1 MRVGKIDSSLSI
13 YILIALI
20 SISILLLGGTSYS
33 LIQKTLKG
41 NKTYSMKT
49 GNFLIDFADNNTLL
63 LENSM
68 PTEDSVAINGNSE
81 LTFSV
86 TNKGDYR
93 SSYSILIEEISDKSM
108 AKYIRY
114 VVNYGDGYNI
124 ENVKNLSDN
133 PYIVQNKSLNI
144 NEKDTYNLKFWLSI
158 DTTEEYASL
167 VFKAKIKLDATIYN
181 NKYATNVIEA
191 VYGNNDEGVVSVSKT
206 NELGN
211 KTVREYRYSGNV
223 STNYVW
229 FNCKDGYTSG
239 EKNCERW
246 RIVGSFYNNT
256 GYASLKIVR
265 LDALSKKY
273 AYDSNGNNNY
283 ESSSIYKYLNTEYYK
298 SLESSA
304 KALILNTKWYIGS
317 CNAILTPGELY
328 DEEAKKTVMAN
339 VGLLSL
345 SDYGYANSSSNWQ
358 LKITETNYKNSS
370 WLYNENKQLL
380 INATS
385 DNSNNSYVVGSNI
398 IGESVKISFLVRPS
412 VYLRS
417 DVSIINGLGTFNEP
431 YELKINFPMK

>member
-144 NEKDTYNLKFWLSI
+144 NEKDTYNLKFL
-158 DTTEEYASL
+158 
-167 VFKAKIKLDATIYN
+167 
-181 NKYATNVIEA
+181 
-191 VYGNNDEGVVSVSKT
+191 
-206 NELGN
+206 
-211 KTVREYRYSGNV
+211 
-223 STNYVW
+223 
-229 FNCKDGYTSG
+229 
-239 EKNCERW
+239 
-246 RIVGSFYNNT
+246 
-256 GYASLKIVR
+256 
-265 LDALSKKY
+265 
-273 AYDSNGNNNY
+273 
-283 ESSSIYKYLNTEYYK
+283 
-298 SLESSA
+298 
-304 KALILNTKWYIGS
+304 
-317 CNAILTPGELY
+317 
-328 DEEAKKTVMAN
+328 
-339 VGLLSL
+339 
-345 SDYGYANSSSNWQ
+345 
-358 LKITETNYKNSS
+358 
-370 WLYNENKQLL
+370 
-380 INATS
+380 
-385 DNSNNSYVVGSNI
+385 NSNL
-398 IGESVKISFLVRPS
+398 FQ
-412 VYLRS
+412 
-417 DVSIINGLGTFNEP
+417 
-431 YELKINFPMK
+431 

>member
-1 MRVGKIDSSLSI
+1 MGGVINDTI
-13 YILIALI
+13 TFYINNVEYKSPKGYTFAQWVN
-20 SISILLLGGTSYS
+20 TSYNYNGWY
-33 LIQKTLKG
+33 K
-41 NKTYSMKT
+41 
-49 GNFLIDFADNNTLL
+49 
-63 LENSM
+63 NS
-68 PTEDSVAINGNSE
+68 NRHN
-81 LTFSV
+81 
-86 TNKGDYR
+86 
-93 SSYSILIEEISDKSM
+93 
-108 AKYIRY
+108 
-114 VVNYGDGYNI
+114 NI
-124 ENVKNLSDN
+124 ENYNTN
-133 PYIVQNKSLNI
+133 TYIYNDDGSAIVDGKRYTTKDIMISFMI
-144 NEKDTYNLKFWLSI
+144 GGDTY
-158 DTTEEYASL
+158 D
-167 VFKAKIKLDATIYN
+167 AKIGSTWRDWINGSGTATPTHPWTIYN

-191 VYGNNDEGVVSVSKT
+191 VYVNNDEGVVSVSKT

-273 AYDSNGNNNY
+273 AYNSNGNNNY
-283 ESSSIYKYLNTEYYK
+283 ENSSVYKYLNTEYYK

-317 CNAILTPGELY
+317 SNASLTPGELY

-398 IGESVKISFLVRPS
+398 IDESVKILFLVRPS

-431 YELKINFPMK
+431 YELKINFPLK